1 MREIAV
7 GVSLGRDALITLE
20 HMHIAPG
27 DVVLSGEHAQHDPRC
42 RTAADSHHETPAFG
56 GRCACFFGDQG
67 RCPSRDRVRI
77 SKHLDLHASP
87 LAQSYP
93 TFGFCQPPGGTTFP
107 STSRGPQL
115 PASYS

>member
-7 GVSLGRDALITLE
+7 GVSFWCDALINLE
-20 HMHIAPG
+20 HMHTDPG
-27 DVVLSGEHAQHDPRC
+27 DVALSGEHTQHDPR
-42 RTAADSHHETPAFG
+42 RMTAADSHHETPAFG
-56 GRCACFFGDQG
+56 NRCARFFSDQG
-67 RCPSRDRVRI
+67 RRPSRDRVRI
-77 SKHLDLHASP
+77 SKHLDLHAAP

-115 PASYS
+115 PAS